1 MRSRVPSSMP
11 ATTSL
16 SSCSRPTN
24 ELAGRGRFVFEIV
37 LSGGKLGLTSWEVFA
52 TRACDVLQAVLAEI
66 GQRDIVEVR
75 ASRQREDDLAA
86 MSCRRDPRREVHIV
100 SNVALVGHER
110 RTGVQSN
117 A

>member
-1 MRSRVPSSMP
+1 M
-11 ATTSL
+11 
-16 SSCSRPTN
+16 
-24 ELAGRGRFVFEIV
+24 
-37 LSGGKLGLTSWEVFA
+37 
-52 TRACDVLQAVLAEI
+52 LAEI
-66 GQRDIVEVR
+66 GQRDTVEVR